1 MELTD
6 EELHLVRQWFESVE
20 DTNRVFLEQTDYALA
35 IKIYENLGMKVYPR
49 LIEGRDE
56 TA

>member
-49 LIEGRDE
+49 LIEGRDKP
-56 TA
+56 T

>member
-20 DTNRVFLEQTDYALA
+20 DTNRVFLNQTDYALA
-35 IKIYENLGMKVYPR
+35 IKIYENLDMKVYPR
-49 LIEGRDE
+49 LIEGRDKP
-56 TA
+56 A

>member
-1 MELTD
+1 MELAD

-49 LIEGRDE
+49 LIEGRDKP
-56 TA
+56 T

>member
-20 DTNRVFLEQTDYALA
+20 DTNRVFLNKTDYALA

-49 LIEGRDE
+49 LIEGRDKP
-56 TA
+56 A